1 MADPESVP
9 WLSRPTAQAVADST
23 GGTTVTV
30 HCGAWATVAPG
41 LSPESAAMLAP
52 PVVVSSAPVGVPAP
66 VSSDRRRAELARY
79 RTNMPSMPAG
89 SRYGRHRR
97 SHAG

>member
-1 MADPESVP
+1 MADPESAP
-9 WLSRPTAQAVADST
+9 WLSRPHAQAVADST

-30 HCGAWATVAPG
+30 HCGAWATVAPT
-41 LSPESAAMLAP
+41 LPPESAAMLAP
-52 PVVVSSAPVGVPAP
+52 PVVVSSAPVDAPAP
-66 VSSDRRRAELARY
+66 VSSDRRRAEMRY

>member
-1 MADPESVP
+1 MADSDSAP
-9 WLSRPTAQAVADST
+9 WLSRPAAQAVADST

-30 HCGAWATVAPG
+30 HCGAWATVAPT
-41 LSPESAAMLAP
+41 LSPETAAMLAP
-52 PVVVSSAPVGVPAP
+52 PVMVSSSPVDVPAP
-66 VSSDRRRAELARY
+66 VSSERRRAELLRY

-89 SRYGRHRR
+89 SQHGRHRR